1 MPEKVWDII
10 SIGYVESR
18 NGQQRLILSMEE
30 GERVC
35 GRKGM
40 KRNYVQYNLLKSR
53 YYIESIFL
61 LCTLEKVK
69 LICRIGNINFNL

>member
-1 MPEKVWDII
+1 MHEKVWNII

-40 KRNYVQYNLLKSR
+40 KRNYVQHNLLKSR
-53 YYIESIFL
+53 
-61 LCTLEKVK
+61 
-69 LICRIGNINFNL
+69 